1 MYMYIEY
8 HFYADKSIISYV
20 KERTDTQYQTI
31 YNLDV
36 SILRSLFENVQVQV
50 FSLGFST
57 CICCGHLI
65 FHILSL

>member
-36 SILRSLFENVQVQV
+36 SILRSLFENV
-50 FSLGFST
+50 F
-57 CICCGHLI
+57 CIKRYISVKFCEKLFKC
-65 FHILSL
+65 